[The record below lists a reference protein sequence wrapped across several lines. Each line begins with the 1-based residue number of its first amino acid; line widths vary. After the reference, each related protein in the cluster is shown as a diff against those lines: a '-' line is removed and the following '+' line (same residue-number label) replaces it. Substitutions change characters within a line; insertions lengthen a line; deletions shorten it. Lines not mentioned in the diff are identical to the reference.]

1 MKYRTL
7 GASGARVSE
16 ICLGTMTFG
25 EADEKSFMHKVG
37 ASEEESQRM
46 MNHALEAGVNFWDT
60 ANVYGQDG
68 LSERVIGNWFKQSG
82 RRLDVV
88 LATKCRFGMGAGAN
102 DRGASRVHIKRAVED
117 SLKRL
122 GTDYI
127 DLFQIH
133 MQDIKTPEEEVV
145 RALDELTQ
153 AGKIH
158 YSGASNYAAYRLI
171 EHLWAADRAG
181 LNRFVTLQAQYN
193 LIERGLEF
201 EHVPAC
207 KRWGLGLLPWSPLAG
222 GFLTG
227 KYTREKAPPA
237 GTRFEKMKERF
248 ESRGTER
255 NWAILDALMAVA
267 KELGGTPNQVS
278 LAWLLRKP
286 AVTSVI
292 VGARSVEQLEDS
304 LKAVDLVVPDEAME
318 RLDKVSASQL
328 FYPYDFIK
336 NIDGEW

>member
-1 MKYRTL
+1 MQYRTL

-16 ICLGTMTFG
+16 ICLGAMTFG
-25 EADEKSFMHKVG
+25 EADEKSFMHKIG
-37 ASEEESQRM
+37 ASEEEAHHM
-46 MNHALEAGVNFWDT
+46 MSHALEAGVNFWDT

-68 LSERVIGNWFKQSG
+68 LSERVIGSWFKKSG
-82 RRLDVV
+82 RRHDVV
-88 LATKCRFGMGAGAN
+88 LATKCRFGMGPGPN
-102 DRGASRVHIKRAVED
+102 DRGATRLHIKRAVDE

-122 GTDYI
+122 GTDCI

-158 YSGASNYAAYRLI
+158 YSGASNYAAYRLV
-171 EHLWAADRAG
+171 EHLWAADRAR
-181 LNRFVTLQAQYN
+181 LNRYVTLQAQYN
-193 LIERGLEF
+193 LLERGLEL

-227 KYTREKAPPA
+227 KYQRDKSMPG
-237 GTRFEKMKERF
+237 GTRYEKMKDRF
-248 ESRGTER
+248 ESRSTDR
-255 NWAILDALMAVA
+255 NWAIVDTVVAVA
-267 KELGGTPNQVS
+267 KELNATPTQVS

-292 VGARSVEQLEDS
+292 IGARSVVQLEDS
-304 LKAVDLVVPDEAME
+304 LKAVDLVLPDAAME
-318 RLDKVSASQL
+318 RLDKVSAPQL
-328 FYPYDFIK
+328 FYPYDFMK
-336 NIDGEW
+336 NIDGGW